1 MKLDIIAIIGL
12 AITFGSAVAGLCVSL
27 MKTAERFGKLEQR
40 VAVDEDIIKDEKQ
53 KRRELS
59 DRMITYNTTQ
69 ATILATLDGMKNDIK
84 EIKDALKK

>member
-1 MKLDIIAIIGL
+1 MKFDIVAIIGL
-12 AITFGSAVAGLCVSL
+12 AVTFGSAVAGLCVSL

-40 VAVDEDIIKDEKQ
+40 VAIDEDTMREEKQ

-59 DRMITYNTTQ
+59 ERMIGFNTTQ
-69 ATILATLDGMKNDIK
+69 ATILAKLDGMKNDIK